1 VLEIEQEIVRVQE
14 ELKKARESG
23 NKTEADAAAQRL
35 GQLDQVKAKEED
47 IASGRGKQE
56 EEIRK
61 QQETALQAYQQQQQ
75 QAQQQYAQE
84 QARIFEE
91 QRKAAEAEA
100 KRQEERLRKLNTL
113 GQQSI
118 NVADVRSVEG
128 ANLVLQTAAQAQDP
142 ALIQA
147 RLQTKLLERVALGI
161 GQAASNYFN
170 QPVAIVGAAR
180 LN

>member
-1 VLEIEQEIVRVQE
+1 VQRQQDLFNAELQHLEDVKKQKEQDEKDAVARQNQQNADL
-14 ELKKARESG
+14 LK
-23 NKTEADAAAQRL
+23 AQ
-35 GQLDQVKAKEED
+35 DEY
-47 IASGRGKQE
+47 
-56 EEIRK
+56 RK
-61 QQETALQAYQQQQQ
+61 QQQTALQAYQQQQQ
-75 QAQQQYAQE
+75 QAQQAYAQE

-118 NVADVRSVEG
+118 SVADVRSVEG

-147 RLQTKLLERVALGI
+147 RLQTKLLEKMAIGI
-161 GQAASNYFN
+161 AQAASNYFN